1 MYRYPL
7 SLKLETDAILA
18 QACDSSAGLRKFFLS
33 GGPAMDGDLND
44 LEGLFQEEADVA
56 ALSALWSFLEPAD
69 RLAVLAV
76 SWYLSTG
83 FHRLLILLAVR
94 GHFP

>member
-1 MYRYPL
+1 MR
-7 SLKLETDAILA
+7 ILLA
-18 QACDSSAGLRKFFLS
+18 RLQHATQVRAFANSFLRT
-33 GGPAMDGDLND
+33 
-44 LEGLFQEEADVA
+44 GLFQEEADVA

>member
-1 MYRYPL
+1 
-7 SLKLETDAILA
+7 
-18 QACDSSAGLRKFFLS
+18 
-33 GGPAMDGDLND
+33 MDGDLND
-44 LEGLFQEEADVA
+44 LAGLFQEEADVA

-83 FHRLLILLAVR
+83 FHRFANSAGCSWTFSMSFFFR
-94 GHFP
+94 

>member
-1 MYRYPL
+1 MMTR
-7 SLKLETDAILA
+7 LA
-18 QACDSSAGLRKFFLS
+18 RPQHATQARAFANSFFFR

-56 ALSALWSFLEPAD
+56 ALRALWSYLEPAD
-69 RLAVLAV
+69 RLALLAV

-94 GHFP
+94 GYFP

>member
-1 MYRYPL
+1 MR
-7 SLKLETDAILA
+7 TCLA
-18 QACDSSAGLRKFFLS
+18 RRQHASRVLAFANSFFW
-33 GGPAMDGDLND
+33 GGPAMDGDLID

-56 ALSALWSFLEPAD
+56 ALRALWSYLEPAD
-69 RLAVLAV
+69 RLALLAV

-94 GHFP
+94 GYFP